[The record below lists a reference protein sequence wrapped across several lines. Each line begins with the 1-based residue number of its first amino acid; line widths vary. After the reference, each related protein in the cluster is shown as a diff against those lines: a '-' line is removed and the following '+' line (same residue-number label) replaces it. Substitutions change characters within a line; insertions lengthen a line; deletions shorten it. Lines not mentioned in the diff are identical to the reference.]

1 MAARGRR
8 RYARAARRQDTAKD
22 LAQRRAKEGVMLARE
37 PFPKKIDSW
46 FDRIDPFF
54 GADLMPRLTW
64 PRRLESATEWRPNV
78 DIVETKDEFLV
89 KCDVPEVK
97 KEDVKIDVVD
107 GMLRIRGERR
117 FDVDEKKD
125 TVHRVETFYGTFM
138 RSFAL
143 PETVDVRRITADVA
157 HGVLKVHLPKL
168 PSIAA
173 KPIEIAVQ

>member
-1 MAARGRR
+1 MF
-8 RYARAARRQDTAKD
+8 
-22 LAQRRAKEGVMLARE
+22 ARE
-37 PFPKKIDSW
+37 SFPKKIDSW
-46 FDRIDPFF
+46 FDRMDPFF

-64 PRRLESATEWRPNV
+64 PRRLEAASEWRPSV

-89 KCDVPEVK
+89 KCDLPEVK
-97 KEDVKIDVVD
+97 REDVKIEVVD

-138 RSFAL
+138 RSFDL
-143 PETVDVRRITADVA
+143 PENVDVRKITADVA
-157 HGVLKVHLPKL
+157 HGVLKVHLPKM